1 MTASA
6 SSAATTELCDLARQS
21 KFILVDNPADIREVA
36 ELGSVSIVPLRLGAG
51 KRLKILDSMALGAGG
66 EYQPRPCRTG
76 A

>member
-21 KFILVDNPADIREVA
+21 KFILVDNPVREVA